1 MSIEFVKFLAQ
12 SIRSIN
18 PLDFRRSA
26 VLLLASPNLE
36 RLEQAEIEMLT
47 NKGKYGLKAMVHLAG
62 LGPGAL
68 AQVADIAEVN
78 SISKKFLDHILTELR
93 RAGLV
98 YSRKGKGG
106 GYALARPAAD
116 IRVGAIVRA
125 LDGPLAPISC
135 ASVTAFRPCADCSD
149 LKTCPVR
156 LIMIE
161 ARNAIAD
168 VLDNRTLAEL
178 RMLAGSADQEATYH
192 I

>member
-1 MSIEFVKFLAQ
+1 
-12 SIRSIN
+12 
-18 PLDFRRSA
+18 
-26 VLLLASPNLE
+26 
-36 RLEQAEIEMLT
+36 MLT

-62 LGPGAL
+62 LEPGSL

-78 SISKKFLDHILTELR
+78 SISKKFLDHILTDLR

-98 YSRKGKGG
+98 YSKKGKGG
-106 GYALARPAAD
+106 GYALARPATD

-135 ASVTAFRPCADCSD
+135 ASVTAFRPCADCRD
-149 LKTCPVR
+149 LQTCPVR

-168 VLDNRTLAEL
+168 VLDNRTLADMRALAAPADPVKRRITSENA
-178 RMLAGSADQEATYH
+178 RAGSSRGA
-192 I
+192 